1 MLMFVSDNASNNDTL
16 ASSLQRRVSM
26 SGGLFDGRRH
36 RVRCFA
42 HILNLVM
49 QVSLFHLTA
58 TNPFDTK

>member
-1 MLMFVSDNASNNDTL
+1 MLMFVSNKASNNDTL

-26 SGGLFDGRRH
+26 NGGLFDGCQH
-36 RVRCFA
+36 CVRCFT